1 MAGFKITG
9 KGGFHITFENGVTVS
24 VQFHPGMHADNY
36 DEILT
41 SNEDRRYW
49 ASKTAEVM
57 AWDAN
62 HETITKALTNDE
74 DDDPV
79 ADYQTPDQV
88 LAIFNRARNFPPKLV
103 DNCEVRE

>member
-1 MAGFKITG
+1 MEGFKVTG
-9 KGGFHITFENGVTVS
+9 KGGFHITFGNGVTVS
-24 VQFHPGMHADNY
+24 VQFHPGTHTDNY
-36 DEILT
+36 DEIIT

-62 HETITKALTNDE
+62 HETITKDLTDDE

-88 LAIFNRARNFPPKLV
+88 LAIFNRARNYPSRMV
-103 DNCEVRE
+103 DN

>member
-1 MAGFKITG
+1 MEEFKVTG
-9 KGGFHITFENGVTVS
+9 KGGFHITFGNGVTVS
-24 VQFHPGMHADNY
+24 VQFHPGTHTDNY
-36 DEILT
+36 DEIIT

-62 HETITKALTNDE
+62 HETITKDLTDDE

-88 LAIFNRARNFPPKLV
+88 LAIFNRARNYPSRMVENK
-103 DNCEVRE
+103 

>member
-1 MAGFKITG
+1 MTGFKVTG

-24 VQFHPGMHADNY
+24 VQFHPGTHTDNY

-41 SNEDRRYW
+41 SNQDRRYW

-62 HETITKALTNDE
+62 QETITKALTNDE
-74 DDDPV
+74 DDAV
-79 ADYQTPDQV
+79 AGYQTPDQV
-88 LAIFNRARNFPPKLV
+88 LAILNRARNYPFQMV
-103 DNCEVRE
+103 D

>member
-1 MAGFKITG
+1 MEGFKVTG
-9 KGGFHITFENGVTVS
+9 KGGFHITFGNGVTVS
-24 VQFHPGMHADNY
+24 VQFHPGTHTDNY
-36 DEILT
+36 DEIIT

-62 HETITKALTNDE
+62 HETITKDLTDDE

-88 LAIFNRARNFPPKLV
+88 LAIFNRARNYPSRMV
-103 DNCEVRE
+103 EEE

>member
-1 MAGFKITG
+1 MEGFKVTG
-9 KGGFHITFENGVTVS
+9 KGGFHITFGNGVTVS
-24 VQFHPGMHADNY
+24 VQFHPGTHTGNY
-36 DEILT
+36 DEITT

-62 HETITKALTNDE
+62 HETITKDLTDDE

-88 LAIFNRARNFPPKLV
+88 LAIFNRARNYPSRMV
-103 DNCEVRE
+103 ENE

>member
-1 MAGFKITG
+1 MEGFKVTG
-9 KGGFHITFENGVTVS
+9 KGGFHITFGNGVTVS
-24 VQFHPGMHADNY
+24 VQFHPGTHTDNY
-36 DEILT
+36 DEIIT

-62 HETITKALTNDE
+62 HETITKDLTDDE

-88 LAIFNRARNFPPKLV
+88 LVIFNRARNYPSRMV
-103 DNCEVRE
+103 DN